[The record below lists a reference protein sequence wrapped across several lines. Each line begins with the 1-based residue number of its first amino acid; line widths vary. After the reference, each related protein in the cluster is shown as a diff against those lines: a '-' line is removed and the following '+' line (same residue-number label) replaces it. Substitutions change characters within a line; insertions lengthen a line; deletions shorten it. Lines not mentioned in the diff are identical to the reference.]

1 MFAVITG
8 GGSAGHV
15 LPALAV
21 AEALEDSG
29 HGADEIHYVGARR
42 GIETRLL
49 PGTPYGHTLL
59 DVDGLQ
65 RGFSGSDLR
74 RNAAFLPKLATAVR
88 QARRLLLELQ
98 PAVVI
103 SVGGY
108 ASLPAVLAARR
119 LRIPVVVVTY
129 DRQPGKSSALTA
141 RFAAAV
147 AAAYDGSPLPRA
159 TVTGAPVRRV
169 IRQVDR
175 VAGRSAAR
183 EALGLPGDRFVVA
196 VIGGSLGSGVLNA
209 AIAGYV
215 DDHRADRSLAVRHV
229 VGERFAAAAAPS
241 RDGADGVLYQVVGY
255 EDRMDLVYA
264 AADVLVARGGA
275 TTVAEVSV
283 TGIPAIL
290 VPWAGAAEDHQTGNV
305 RWLADADAA
314 VLVAEADV
322 SALGATI
329 DALRA
334 DTARRSAI
342 GSAAH
347 ALGAQHRDGGI
358 ASLVERVAGRT
369 GAI

>member
-21 AEALEDSG
+21 AEALEDAG
-29 HGADEIHYVGARR
+29 HPAGDIHYVGARR
-42 GIETRLL
+42 GIESRLL
-49 PGTPYGHTLL
+49 PDTPYSHTLL

-88 QARRLLLELQ
+88 HAGRLLRELQ
-98 PAVVI
+98 PKVVI

-119 LRIPVVVVTY
+119 QRIPIVVVTY
-129 DRQPGKSSALTA
+129 DRQPGQSSALTA

-147 AAAYDGSPLPRA
+147 AAAYEGSPLPRA

-169 IRQVDR
+169 IREVER
-175 VAGRSAAR
+175 GRGRAAAR
-183 EALGLPGDRFVVA
+183 QALGLPDDRFVVA
-196 VIGGSLGSGVLNA
+196 VIGGSLGSGVLND
-209 AIAGYV
+209 AIAAYV
-215 DDHRADRSLAVRHV
+215 DAYGADSSLAVRHV
-229 VGERFAAAAAPS
+229 VGERFAASAAAP

-255 EDRMDLVYA
+255 EPRMDLVYA
-264 AADVLVARGGA
+264 AADLLVGRGGA

-283 TGIPAIL
+283 TGVPAIL

-305 RWLADADAA
+305 RWLADAGAA
-314 VLVAEADV
+314 VLLAEAEV
-322 SALGATI
+322 SRLGEEI
-329 DALRA
+329 EALRT
-334 DTARRSAI
+334 DDQRRHAI
-342 GSAAH
+342 GASAASM
-347 ALGAQHRDGGI
+347 GAQHRGGGLAELI
-358 ASLVERVAGRT
+358 DRVAAT
-369 GAI
+369 P